1 MVIPS
6 VQQAQATPSAVLVT
20 ADQVTAGPVTAEV
33 EEASSKRFIAE
44 LLTHGLHLVSSIVVL
59 GIVIY
64 LIYVYTHTGLEMFL
78 SMLASVDIVVCIFA
92 LCHLFHKSST
102 PDLTIPMFILSSLWL
117 TAFILSSVEYA
128 HEPCIQTEEEEWVS
142 CPIKRAHMAF
152 EAIAFFL
159 SFATMMVEIRRWR
172 GNKGDVEVVDGGD
185 KGVGNAVVTPGTS
198 NTAV

>member
-44 LLTHGLHLVSSIVVL
+44 LLTYGLHLVSSIVVL

-78 SMLASVDIVVCIFA
+78 SMLVGCLHPQPLPRKLTFPPGLRRHRRLRLRPLPPLPQILDARSHHPHVHPVKLVAHSLHTFFCRIRSRAVY
-92 LCHLFHKSST
+92 
-102 PDLTIPMFILSSLWL
+102 PD
-117 TAFILSSVEYA
+117 
-128 HEPCIQTEEEEWVS
+128 
-142 CPIKRAHMAF
+142 
-152 EAIAFFL
+152 
-159 SFATMMVEIRRWR
+159 
-172 GNKGDVEVVDGGD
+172 
-185 KGVGNAVVTPGTS
+185 
-198 NTAV
+198 